1 MPTINYSLER
11 KYITDVEAKILKMA
25 IEKKTI
31 QSSDLKEIFQGKH
44 GAELSRQIRRL
55 VDKKMLQRIGFKDY
69 VISFG
74 DNYLLR
80 GIVKVLGDREL
91 SLTLMENKSRT
102 SQISYHEGMK
112 KQNIT
117 PVHLDQCVKIA

>member
-1 MPTINYSLER
+1 MLRGLKEEIEKIDKLLDYDYLAKEILVPTIKHSLER
-11 KYITDVEAKILKMA
+11 KYITDVEAKILRMA

-44 GAELSRQIRRL
+44 GAELSRQIKRL

-80 GIVKVLGDREL
+80 GIMKVLGDKDFL
-91 SLTLMENKSRT
+91 
-102 SQISYHEGMK
+102 
-112 KQNIT
+112 
-117 PVHLDQCVKIA
+117 PHLDGK